1 MDLKRFQSPRPKKKK
16 IQSSENFQSS
26 DEPKISKFK
35 CPSANELRSVTFSE
49 WMSNSR
55 NVQQTIDKVNSLC
68 QLNQGSL

>member
-1 MDLKRFQSPRPKKKK
+1 MNQK
-16 IQSSENFQSS
+16 FQSS

-55 NVQQTIDKVNSLC
+55 NVQQTMA
-68 QLNQGSL
+68 G